1 MSGKYAL
8 RCIDTLIAQGCRVEG
23 EVIFEGGL
31 RIDGH
36 VKGHVKGEIKL
47 DATAPAHLVLGR
59 SGRISGGVWA
69 DYVLIDGLVEGNL
82 HITGRVELLSRARI
96 IGNIHYESLRLQ
108 PGATVTG
115 LLCPDV
121 GEVSN
126 GGIPPREVPDAAQEL
141 KLA

>member
-8 RCIDTLIAQGCRVEG
+8 RCIDTLIAQGCRIEG
-23 EVIFEGGL
+23 DVIFEGGL

-121 GEVSN
+121 GHA
-126 GGIPPREVPDAAQEL
+126 GIPPREVPDAAQEL

>member
-8 RCIDTLIAQGCRVEG
+8 RCIDTLIAQGCRIEG
-23 EVIFEGGL
+23 DVIFEGGL

-36 VKGHVKGEIKL
+36 VKGEIKL
-47 DATAPAHLVLGR
+47 ESTAPAHLVLGR

-115 LLCPDV
+115 LLCPDAGDV
-121 GEVSN
+121 GTV
-126 GGIPPREVPDAAQEL
+126 GIPPREVPDAAQEL

>member
-8 RCIDTLIAQGCRVEG
+8 RCIDTFIAQGCRVEG
-23 EVIFEGGL
+23 DVFFEGGL

-47 DATAPAHLVLGR
+47 GATPLAHLVLGR
-59 SGRISGGVWA
+59 SGQISGGVWA

-96 IGNIHYESLRLQ
+96 IGNIYYESLRLQ

-121 GEVSN
+121 GNV
-126 GGIPPREVPDAAQEL
+126 GIPPRAVPDSAHEL

>member
-23 EVIFEGGL
+23 DVIFEGGL

-96 IGNIHYESLRLQ
+96 IGNIYYESLRLQ

-121 GEVSN
+121 GN
-126 GGIPPREVPDAAQEL
+126 AGIPPRAVPDAAQEL

>member
-23 EVIFEGGL
+23 DVIFEGGL

-96 IGNIHYESLRLQ
+96 IGNIHYESLRL
-108 PGATVTG
+108 
-115 LLCPDV
+115 
-121 GEVSN
+121 
-126 GGIPPREVPDAAQEL
+126 
-141 KLA
+141 

>member
-1 MSGKYAL
+1 MTGKYAL
-8 RCIDTLIAQGCRVEG
+8 QVIDTLIAQGCQIQG
-23 EVIFEGGL
+23 DLIFQGSL

-36 VKGHVKGEIKL
+36 VKGHVKAEA
-47 DATAPAHLVLGR
+47 ATAVGRAHVVVGR

-69 DYVLIDGLVEGNL
+69 SDVLIDGLVEGNL

-96 IGNIHYESLRLQ
+96 IGDIYYESLSLQ

-115 LLCPDV
+115 QLCPDV
-121 GEVSN
+121 GNFGMSSRDVTS
-126 GGIPPREVPDAAQEL
+126 ATHEL

>member
-8 RCIDTLIAQGCRVEG
+8 HVIDTLIAQGCQIEG
-23 EVIFEGGL
+23 DLLFQGGL

-36 VKGHVKGEIKL
+36 VKGHVKVSPQPEISGR
-47 DATAPAHLVLGR
+47 AHLVLGR
-59 SGRISGGVWA
+59 TGRISGGVWA
-69 DYVLIDGLVEGNL
+69 SDVQIDGLVEGNL

-96 IGNIHYESLRLQ
+96 IGDIHYMSLSMQ

-115 LLCPDV
+115 QLF
-121 GEVSN
+121 
-126 GGIPPREVPDAAQEL
+126 PDAGNFVIPTRDTKAEAHEL

>member
-1 MSGKYAL
+1 
-8 RCIDTLIAQGCRVEG
+8 
-23 EVIFEGGL
+23 
-31 RIDGH
+31 
-36 VKGHVKGEIKL
+36 
-47 DATAPAHLVLGR
+47 
-59 SGRISGGVWA
+59 VWA

-115 LLCPDV
+115 LLCPNVGDV
-121 GEVSN
+121 GIV
-126 GGIPPREVPDAAQEL
+126 GMPPREVPDAAPEL